1 MAKKQNWDEVYEY
14 LQPIEPKFCPEEPSI
29 NQKVFLRT
37 NAIEALFGGAAGGGK
52 SSALLMAALQYVDV
66 PGYSAILFRRTFA
79 DLSLPGALMD
89 RFRSWA
95 SNYDDIHWNSNTFI
109 ATFPSGARISFGY
122 LNNVNDY
129 LRYKG
134 SEFQFIGM
142 DEVTEIRES
151 DYRYL
156 FSRLRRPASGP
167 VSQIP
172 LRMRCASNPAPNWVR
187 QRFIVEGKQ
196 EGRIFVP
203 STLKDN
209 PGIDADSYRQALSA
223 LDPVER
229 RRLEEGDWW
238 STTLGTLF
246 DRTSFVVIDG
256 NEIPTISSQARVVRY
271 WDLAA
276 TEPSQSN
283 PDPDWTV
290 GVLMLHDDGIFYV
303 LDVKR
308 IREKGDKVER
318 LIAQT
323 ASEDGYG
330 VAIRMEQEP
339 GSSGKALADQY
350 ARYVVPGYDFMA
362 MRPSG
367 DKVTRARP
375 FAAAV
380 ANGNVRLV
388 RGPWISS
395 WFDEFSSF
403 PEACDHDDQ
412 VDASVGAF
420 TALTGLGLPGRKR
433 ASILL

>member
-1 MAKKQNWDEVYEY
+1 
-14 LQPIEPKFCPEEPSI
+14 
-29 NQKVFLRT
+29 
-37 NAIEALFGGAAGGGK
+37 
-52 SSALLMAALQYVDV
+52 
-66 PGYSAILFRRTFA
+66 
-79 DLSLPGALMD
+79 
-89 RFRSWA
+89 
-95 SNYDDIHWNSNTFI
+95 
-109 ATFPSGARISFGY
+109 
-122 LNNVNDY
+122 
-129 LRYKG
+129 
-134 SEFQFIGM
+134 
-142 DEVTEIRES
+142 
-151 DYRYL
+151 
-156 FSRLRRPASGP
+156 
-167 VSQIP
+167 
-172 LRMRCASNPAPNWVR
+172 
-187 QRFIVEGKQ
+187 
-196 EGRIFVP
+196 
-203 STLKDN
+203 
-209 PGIDADSYRQALSA
+209 
-223 LDPVER
+223 
-229 RRLEEGDWW
+229 
-238 STTLGTLF
+238 
-246 DRTSFVVIDG
+246 
-256 NEIPTISSQARVVRY
+256 
-271 WDLAA
+271 
-276 TEPSQSN
+276 
-283 PDPDWTV
+283 
-290 GVLMLHDDGIFYV
+290 MLHDDGIFYV

-412 VDASVGAF
+412 VDAAVGAF

>member
-1 MAKKQNWDEVYEY
+1 MTQKPNWAEVLEY
-14 LQPIEPKFCPEEPSI
+14 LQPKMPPFCPEEPSI
-29 NQKVFLRT
+29 NQRVFLRT
-37 NAIEALFGGAAGGGK
+37 NSIEALFGGAAGGGK

-89 RFRSWA
+89 RFKSWM
-95 SNYDDIHWNSNTFI
+95 SNYDDVHWNANSFI

-122 LNNVNDY
+122 LNNANDY

-167 VSQIP
+167 ISQVP
-172 LRMRCASNPAPNWVR
+172 LRMRSASNPAPNWVR
-187 QRFIVEGKQ
+187 QRFIVEGRQ
-196 EGRIFVP
+196 ENRIFVP
-203 STLKDN
+203 SKLTDN
-209 PGIDADSYRQALSA
+209 PGIDAESYRQALAA

-229 RRLEEGDWW
+229 RRLEMGDWW

-246 DRTSFVVIDG
+246 ERTSFIIIDPE
-256 NEIPTISSQARVVRY
+256 EIPEIKSSARVVRF

-283 PDPDWTV
+283 PNPDYTV
-290 GVLMLHDDGIFYV
+290 GTLMMFDGGVAYI

-308 IREKGDKVER
+308 ARVKGEKVEQ

-323 ASEDGYG
+323 AQEDGLG
-330 VAIRMEQEP
+330 VSIRMEQEP
-339 GSSGKALADQY
+339 G
-350 ARYVVPGYDFMA
+350 
-362 MRPSG
+362 
-367 DKVTRARP
+367 
-375 FAAAV
+375 
-380 ANGNVRLV
+380 
-388 RGPWISS
+388 
-395 WFDEFSSF
+395 
-403 PEACDHDDQ
+403 
-412 VDASVGAF
+412 
-420 TALTGLGLPGRKR
+420 
-433 ASILL
+433 